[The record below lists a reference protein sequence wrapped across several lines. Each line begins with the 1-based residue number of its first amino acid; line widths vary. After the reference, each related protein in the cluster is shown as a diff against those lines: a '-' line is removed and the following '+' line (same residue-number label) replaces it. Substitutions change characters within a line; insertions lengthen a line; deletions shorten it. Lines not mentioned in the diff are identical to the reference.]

1 MSNTQD
7 LKPDNLFISEQG
19 IIKLGD
25 FGLAAQ
31 LEHSCSKRQTVCGTL
46 WYMGP
51 EVYEREGSLK
61 SDVWSLGISIIEMAD
76 GKNPFGGC
84 PMASVMYRIVNDP
97 PPTLSSSG
105 WSADMVDFV
114 KECLIRDVEERASV
128 AELLDVLAVSSAYF

>member
-19 IIKLGD
+19 LIKLGD

-61 SDVWSLGISIIEMAD
+61 SDVWSLGISIIEMAE
-76 GKNPFGGC
+76 GKNPFAGS
-84 PMASVMYRIVNDP
+84 ASLQVMKAVCNGEPPSLTSPEWSSDLVAFVSQCLVKDVDKRWSVNE
-97 PPTLSSSG
+97 L
-105 WSADMVDFV
+105 MRV
-114 KECLIRDVEERASV
+114 SV
-128 AELLDVLAVSSAYF
+128 ASWSDD